1 MSEVVQYYLDREKEY
16 NFNNQKKYKNDNEDL
31 KFLSIEKIGGMTV
44 DENIKN
50 KSNIKIRANLEEI
63 KERMKT
69 DENKD
74 TFLTDKINLNSN
86 YKEERGGDINSLN
99 FENKSIIKVEKGETV
114 PIDFEKL
121 VINLKDKTD
130 QPKPINPLFFIIN
143 GEKPLEKEKL
153 LNYNTNPQ
161 FFPTTIPYKDKI
173 NNIKSNN
180 IDKGKFSYMKQLEE
194 EHDILHK
201 INIYNKTHH
210 DFLKNYNFKD
220 CFNKP
225 TYDKIKI
232 ISDVKKL
239 IYHSKT
245 NNMEDNAKIIKQ
257 IEKSEMIN
265 RSKGHGIFKFRN
277 NFEKERK
284 KIWEEKRKKFLDLQ
298 NEKDTMSINL
308 RSPDLF
314 GENNKIYNTSAQV
327 FFNRTYMKM
336 TYEDYKKIQDE
347 KKRIKKLNDKLN
359 MNIEKLYKRKEMPS
373 YTDIKKIMRDQ
384 NMDNVFRR
392 AQTEIMK
399 PTKEELIEYS
409 KELSSNTSNLHN

>member
-44 DENIKN
+44 DENGKN

-69 DENKD
+69 EENKD

-210 DFLKNYNFKD
+210 DFLKNYNFKN

-225 TYDKIKI
+225 TDDKIKI

-239 IYHSKT
+239 IFHSKT
-245 NNMEDNAKIIKQ
+245 NNIEDNAKIIKQ
-257 IEKSEMIN
+257 IERSEMMN
-265 RSKGHGIFKFRN
+265 RSLGHGIFKYRN
-277 NFEKERK
+277 KFEKERK
-284 KIWEEKRKKFLDLQ
+284 NLWEKKKKEFIEDQIEKGKM
-298 NEKDTMSINL
+298 NINL
-308 RSPDLF
+308 KKPNLF
-314 GENNKIYNTSAQV
+314 EENKIYDRASQV
-327 FFNRTYMKM
+327 FFTRTYMKM
-336 TYEDYKKIQDE
+336 TYEDYKKIQEE
-347 KKRIKKLNDKLN
+347 KKNYKKLNDELN
-359 MNIEKLYKRKEMPS
+359 MKIERLYKKKEPIPFS
-373 YTDIKKIMRDQ
+373 DIKKIMRDQ